1 MNPLVIT
8 LDDSIIYA
16 NHFVSLVNYG
26 REVEFIFYD
35 RLNKIQ
41 SIKRSF
47 TFKKQAIAY
56 MNAMVEEINREKGKV
71 I

>member
-1 MNPLVIT
+1 MNPLIIT
-8 LDDSIIYA
+8 LNDSIIYA

-35 RLNKIQ
+35 RFNKLQ

-47 TFKKQAIAY
+47 IFKKNATKY
-56 MNAMVEEINREKGKV
+56 MDAMVGEIQKEKGKV

>member
-1 MNPLVIT
+1 MWVYC